1 MGTQWAEAGW
11 GRRTVFVIASVY
23 WVAMLGLA
31 VLSLPLARSAQEII
45 LFLGFYLVPLLY
57 ALIIRLAFVA
67 LSSRR
72 PRPRIRSWWVTSSV
86 HCSASSSPW
95 PESRSRWR
103 DRSQRS
109 FTRGL

>member
-1 MGTQWAEAGW
+1 
-11 GRRTVFVIASVY
+11 
-23 WVAMLGLA
+23 MLGLA

-72 PRPRIRSWWVTSSV
+72 PRPRIRSWWVLVIGALLGILITV
-86 HCSASSSPW
+86 ARITVPMA
-95 PESRSRWR
+95 
-103 DRSQRS
+103 
-109 FTRGL
+109 